1 MKCISNRS
9 DPKIFGFH
17 TCLFRDTKSITF
29 SSLIIDIGSVQIG
42 VVVTGVL
49 HDT

>member
-17 TCLFRDTKSITF
+17 TCLFRDTKSTF
-29 SSLIIDIGSVQIG
+29 SSLIIDMGSVQIG